1 MGLIRLTLIT
11 LVLLWLG
18 MKYFGRDE
26 GLSGSLIGRDP
37 DPAPVTV
44 VADDELMDAP
54 VAEVVAPATPP
65 AETAPAPATETDTA
79 ESDGFDPV
87 AGLVSEI
94 NNAAQQAIESTL
106 QPADTPAA
114 EPEPEPEAQAEPPVD
129 PAAEES
135 FLPAEDD
142 PSFMPT
148 PEPAP
153 TLPEE
158 LYVTGTKVNMRS
170 GPSTANSVIGALVE
184 GTVVSD
190 LGDAGDGWRQIQ
202 TEAGEI
208 GFMSSDFLAPL
219 E

>member
-44 VADDELMDAP
+44 VA
-54 VAEVVAPATPP
+54 EVVAPATPP
-65 AETAPAPATETDTA
+65 VETAPAPATETDTA

-106 QPADTPAA
+106 QPADASAA
-114 EPEPEPEAQAEPPVD
+114 EPEPEPEAQAEPPVE

-142 PSFMPT
+142 PTFMPT